1 MKRPLKEALLFL
13 VVLFFLAFAMDAD
26 AISNKYDNSFRKWSS
41 YYLPEVP
48 WYWLKAQAYI
58 ESGLDPNAES
68 PVGAKGIAQF
78 MDYTWGDMKKILK
91 TTKSQYNVKLSIQ
104 AQAIYMEGLRK
115 NWTRHN
121 RNTCQIHDLALA
133 SYNAGLGNI
142 LEAQRESGGA
152 ILWGDINK
160 SLPEV
165 TGRHSKET
173 VGYVKRFWRTV
184 KRLTTETIKR

>member
-13 VVLFFLAFAMDAD
+13 VVLFFLVFAMDVS

-58 ESGLDPNAES
+58 ESALNPTAES

-78 MDYTWGDMKKILK
+78 MDYTWGDMQKILK
-91 TTKSQYNVKLSIQ
+91 TTKSQYNVKLAIQ
-104 AQAIYMEGLRK
+104 AQAIYMEGLRE

-121 RNTCQIHDLALA
+121 RNTYQIQNLALA

-152 ILWGDINK
+152 IFWVDINK
-160 SLPEV
+160 SLPKV
-165 TGRHSKET
+165 TGHHSKET
-173 VGYVKRFWRTV
+173 VGYVKRFWRTI
-184 KRLTTETIKR
+184 KRLTN